1 MGEREGKHG
10 SADEARQSAPLEGAL
25 LEMEQYTTTR
35 FLISQWGLAG
45 NDRKLEP

>member
-10 SADEARQSAPLEGAL
+10 SEEEARQSAQLEGPL
-25 LEMEQYTTTR
+25 LEMEQYTTS

-45 NDRKLEP
+45 NDRKLKP